1 MCQVDEEYSGLIR
14 SKPSPISYKKC
25 VKCKHGSAV
34 LTIRSGDGFCRGC
47 FKDYF
52 IHKFRAML
60 GKNRIIF
67 PGERVLLAVS
77 GGLASSSMLSQV
89 QEGLS
94 HDASKKLRFIPGII
108 YVDEGGAIGL
118 STEERKKTISQLEDI
133 FQNTSYPYHIV
144 PFEEIFRLP
153 ASVLE
158 TMRPTSDHSVSSYK
172 WAVAQFT
179 QDIRTGQSRESRDP
193 SLEDCFS
200 GLDTRDWSQ
209 KLPPSA
215 DHTEALKL
223 LFASVKTLTA
233 KEDLL
238 QTLRLHLILYVAR
251 QAGYTK
257 IMVGDSCSRLAVKL
271 LSSIALG
278 RGAALAMD
286 TGFSDPRYDD
296 VIIVRP
302 MRDYS
307 SKEIAFYNR
316 MFSVPSVFS
325 PSLDTMAP
333 DKASI
338 QRLTETFL
346 TKLQTDFPSTVS
358 TIYRTSE
365 KLHTAHPP
373 QSSDAHPAA
382 RCLLCLCALDTTAD
396 DCSALHATLQ
406 SEWLS
411 QNRGRGNSPVASG
424 PNSAPDQC
432 CSSVRGCAT
441 SVGGGGGGSC
451 CSSSNQMPV
460 SSDLMALLCYS
471 CRLTIKDMAT
481 VATLPQ
487 YVVTEADR
495 RKRR

>member
-14 SKPSPISYKKC
+14 SKSYKKC

-172 WAVAQFT
+172 WAV
-179 QDIRTGQSRESRDP
+179 
-193 SLEDCFS
+193 DCFS

-382 RCLLCLCALDTTAD
+382 RCLLCLCALDTTAGM
-396 DCSALHATLQ
+396 CQHSA
-406 SEWLS
+406 
-411 QNRGRGNSPVASG
+411 
-424 PNSAPDQC
+424 
-432 CSSVRGCAT
+432 
-441 SVGGGGGGSC
+441 
-451 CSSSNQMPV
+451 
-460 SSDLMALLCYS
+460 
-471 CRLTIKDMAT
+471 
-481 VATLPQ
+481 
-487 YVVTEADR
+487 VVPYYFS
-495 RKRR
+495 